1 MVRTSNNPQNRQ
13 KLLIGA
19 GLSLANLVLIA
30 GLAAA
35 GMTVPAQAQGQ
46 NQEAVKKPSGGV
58 ACPSGWRVTE
68 KSTSWC
74 EPSETKS
81 PLIYVKKDKESCASG
96 YHEVYRVWCSTR
108 RP

>member
-1 MVRTSNNPQNRQ
+1 MRTSRSPQNRQ

-30 GLAAA
+30 
-35 GMTVPAQAQGQ
+35 GQ